1 MDQRSYE
8 REVKRLESEL
18 SNLGA
23 GKISEIQSISSPE
36 KGSKIIK
43 YFPYVFI
50 SILSFIFL
58 LIVKPKVILRIII
71 PQDEPPR
78 MIVDKG
84 KLVIW
89 WLIISFV
96 GSIGYLTWNRLRRSN
111 KTLE

>member
-8 REVKRLESEL
+8 REIKRIESEL
-18 SNLGA
+18 SNLDTV
-23 GKISEIQSISSPE
+23 KPSSIQSISSSGS
-36 KGSKIIK
+36 GSKIIK
-43 YFPYVFI
+43 YFPYVSI
-50 SILSFIFL
+50 SIITFIFL
-58 LIVKPKVILRIII
+58 LIVKPKVILRIVI

-96 GSIGYLTWNRLRRSN
+96 GSIGYLVINRIRRPKN
-111 KTLE
+111 E